1 MDLTPAQLDR
11 AIGAV
16 VGSAVGDALGAGY
29 EFTYPAED
37 LIPEMIGGGLGN
49 FAPGEWTDDTAQ
61 AAAILRV
68 AATGADLRTPAAL
81 DAIAQGFMDWFEGDP
96 PDVGNQTRAVFN
108 KLGPAPSAKE
118 MSAAAKEIHD
128 LTGRSAGNGA
138 LMRTGPVALAYLGDS
153 AGLVE
158 VARLV
163 SQLTHYQ
170 REGWEA
176 AAVWCLM
183 IRHAVLKGEQ
193 PMFDDV
199 APWVP
204 SPEYWRAVLEEAESK
219 PPSAF
224 TQNAWSVGALQA
236 AWSAISHSRG
246 LSERSESKPETKPSE
261 TEDSRGLGE
270 RREES
275 ERGATSEPTPFELT
289 LHTAIRIGH
298 DTDTVAAIAGALAG
312 AVWGA
317 AAVPERWLAPLHGWP
332 GLNAEDLKDLTT
344 RTVLFRRR
352 SEG

>member
-29 EFTYPAED
+29 EFTYPAQD
-37 LIPEMIGGGLGN
+37 LIPEMIGGGLGD

-108 KLGPAPSAKE
+108 KLGPAPSAKA
-118 MSAAAKEIHD
+118 MSAAAKESHD

-138 LMRTGPVALAYLGDS
+138 LMRTGPVALAYLGDP

-158 VARLV
+158 AARLV

-183 IRHAVLKGEQ
+183 IRHAVLTGEQ

-236 AWSAISHSRG
+236 AWSAIQASRSLG
-246 LSERSESKPETKPSE
+246 DERSE
-261 TEDSRGLGE
+261 
-270 RREES
+270 ES
-275 ERGATSEPTPFELT
+275 GRAAAPFELT
-289 LHTAIRIGH
+289 LHAAIRIGH

-317 AAVPERWLAPLHGWP
+317 AVIPERWLAPLHGWP

-344 RTVLFRRR
+344 RAVLFRRR